1 MTIHKFAIKRAQN
14 CSISITSVTYLA
26 KFSVFFFLIIDSLFT
41 VILLIGFEPAFS
53 GTCPIFPE
61 SIFQGTD
68 DDCFSENRIF
78 VIDSA
83 PKEPTVT
90 ACKQKC
96 DDQYGCTVSYKLLSY
111 ESS

>member
-1 MTIHKFAIKRAQN
+1 M
-14 CSISITSVTYLA
+14 
-26 KFSVFFFLIIDSLFT
+26 FFFLIIDSLFT

-78 VIDSA
+78 VVDSA
-83 PKEPTVT
+83 PEPTVT

-96 DDQYGCTVSYKLLSY
+96 DDEYRCTVSYELLTVGGVAAWRRGSAQVAVD
-111 ESS
+111 ST